1 MAYIDTLAEFIKR
14 KEGRSLKA
22 YFDPNNDANRNQ
34 TGPFAPDKGG
44 SRYAIGYGH
53 NFGQSNSPE
62 VRAGKITLGGGV
74 SDIILRGTNG
84 KDTTITE
91 QQALALLKKDLP
103 RYESNAKN
111 EWQKTFG
118 TTSTWESLPDN
129 QKTALVS
136 YTYNAGPGGLSQLI
150 SRGDFKDAIAATNA
164 LNAGKIIRDYGVRT
178 AQGQGVVQ
186 ALVDR
191 RQEEGALFA
200 NVSAQSFGFGV
211 GGVDISAS
219 PTSVSDYI
227 KRTYIDPI
235 KKALGNK
242 DSEFLKVLN
251 DEVTPRLVVSQGLTF
266 KEYLQSN
273 GLFNNSQLN
282 GEKTLLNLA
291 TEAQAKL
298 QAEQSTIRA
307 RIDDIPSAAAAFLIQ
322 NDLFELSP
330 DLMRTRMAANAGN
343 SFDLGAPTENYS
355 HAWRSPGKLAITA
368 DLTIPGAS
376 GFRIGQIFR
385 VGRTYDHY
393 NRYGAF
399 QLFGLTEEIT
409 VGRGW
414 TTTIHSRFNAMPIKK
429 VADIKS
435 F

>member
-1 MAYIDTLAEFIKR
+1 MAYVDTLAEFIK
-14 KEGRSLKA
+14 KEEGRSLKA
-22 YFDPNNDANRNQ
+22 YLDPNNDANR
-34 TGPFAPDKGG
+34 TGTGEFAPPKGQ
-44 SRYAIGYGH
+44 RYAIGYGH
-53 NFGQSNSPE
+53 NFGQAGSADL
-62 VRAGKITLGGGV
+62 RAGKITLGGGV
-74 SDIILRGTNG
+74 SDIILLGTNG

-118 TTSTWESLPDN
+118 TTSAWESLPDN
-129 QKTALVS
+129 QKIALVS
-136 YTYNAGPGGLSQLI
+136 YTYNAGPGGLSRLI

-186 ALVDR
+186 VLVDR
-191 RQEEGALFA
+191 RQKEGALFA

-235 KKALGNK
+235 KKALDNK
-242 DSEFLKVLN
+242 DSEFFKVLN

-414 TTTIHSRFNAMPIKK
+414 TTTIHSRFNAMPIRK

>member
-14 KEGRSLKA
+14 EEGRILKA
-22 YFDPNNDANRNQ
+22 DLDPKNDANRNQ

-62 VRAGKITLGGGV
+62 VRAGKITLGGGI
-74 SDIILRGTNG
+74 SDIILRGPNG

-118 TTSTWESLPDN
+118 TTSAWESLPDN
-129 QKTALVS
+129 QKIALVS

-178 AQGQGVVQ
+178 GQGQGVVP
-186 ALVDR
+186 ALVNR
-191 RQEEGALFA
+191 RQREGALFA

-227 KRTYIDPI
+227 KQTYIDPI
-235 KKALGNK
+235 KKELDNK
-242 DSEFLKVLN
+242 DSEFFKVLN
-251 DEVTPRLVVSQGLTF
+251 DEASPRLTISNGLTF
-266 KEYLQSN
+266 KEYLQNN

-282 GEKTLLNLA
+282 GEITLLNLA
-291 TEAQAKL
+291 TEAQVKL
-298 QAEQSTIRA
+298 QAEQSAIRA